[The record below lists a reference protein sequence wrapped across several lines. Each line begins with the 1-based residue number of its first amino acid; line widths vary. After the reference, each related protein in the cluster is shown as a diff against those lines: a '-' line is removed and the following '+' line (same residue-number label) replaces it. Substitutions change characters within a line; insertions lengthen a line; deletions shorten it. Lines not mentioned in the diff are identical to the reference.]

1 MSDLIKNLRIGGTIS
16 LMVIASR
23 FIIFLVAYCAFLY
36 LHNKYAGFGT
46 SFQQLWDR
54 WDSDHYLFIAQH
66 GYVATPEDKAWIVF
80 GPLFPFL
87 IRAFYLLIHN
97 FFWSGIIVSNLCL
110 IIGSFFLYKLT
121 ELDHDSE
128 TALRCVKYLLI
139 YPFSFFFSIVYTES
153 LFLMLF
159 ILSTYLTRRRKLPQA
174 GICAMLAVFTRPSA
188 GIFFLVI
195 FFAEYFLFLR
205 GKYLLENNLPS
216 QWFKDI
222 AFKSFVPACVIIG
235 YFLYLLLNK
244 VVLNDWLAFHTWEKT
259 FWGHHYSFLPQ
270 NIYSIICNIK
280 KSSPFE
286 NICLWIPQLASFFIP
301 TFLGLLAVKRLRTS
315 YILYFLIYIFSIYSV
330 YWIISGERYILI
342 AFPLYMILGIF
353 SNNKLVDF
361 ILTFTSIAFL
371 AFYTIAFSNS
381 SFVM

>member
-1 MSDLIKNLRIGGTIS
+1 MNDLTKNLRIGGIIS

-23 FIIFLVAYCAFLY
+23 FFIFLLAYCAFLY

-54 WDSDHYLFIAQH
+54 WDSGHYLFIAQH
-66 GYVATPEDKAWIVF
+66 GYVATPENKAWIVF

-87 IRAFYLLIHN
+87 IRAFYLFIHN

-121 ELDHDSE
+121 QLDYDSE

-139 YPFSFFFSIVYTES
+139 YPFSFFFSIVYSES

-159 ILSTYLTRRRKLPQA
+159 ILSTYLIRRKKWPQA
-174 GICAMLAVFTRPSA
+174 GICAMLAVLTRPNA

-195 FFAEYFLFLR
+195 FFAEYFLYLR
-205 GKYLLENNLPS
+205 GKYLLENNLRS

-222 AFKSFVPACVIIG
+222 VLKSFVPACVVIG
-235 YFLYLLLNK
+235 YLLYLLLNK
-244 VVLNDWLAFHTWEKT
+244 VVLNDWLAFLTWET
-259 FWGHHYSFLPQ
+259 SSWGHHYSFLPQ
-270 NIYSIICNIK
+270 NIYSIIINMK
-280 KSSPFE
+280 NFDPHE

-301 TFLGLLAVKRLRTS
+301 TFLGLLAIKQLRAS
-315 YILYFLIYIFSIYSV
+315 YIFYFFVYIFSIYSV
-330 YWIISGERYILI
+330 YWLISGERYILM

-353 SNNKLVDF
+353 SKNKLVDF
-361 ILTFTSIAFL
+361 ILTFTSLAFL